1 MKPFLTYLDNWF
13 NIHNTNTLN
22 IDDRIN
28 QIKQK
33 GIFLFEFGFA
43 KQSPVLSDIAI
54 DFLDQFC

>member
-33 GIFLFEFGFA
+33 VADKVFG
-43 KQSPVLSDIAI
+43 PITV
-54 DFLDQFC
+54 